1 MLIVTFLSSFIFIV
15 WLPVALVSWFEFGL
29 SSLSSVD
36 DSSLAVLS
44 LPAVFSSAA
53 SPDSCLVSLI
63 EVKGEAFICVLE
75 LTFVLELTLG
85 EDVLEGGVSAHMR
98 GRNIW

>member
-1 MLIVTFLSSFIFIV
+1 MIPRWRFFLFLLF
-15 WLPVALVSWFEFGL
+15 
-29 SSLSSVD
+29 
-36 DSSLAVLS
+36 
-44 LPAVFSSAA
+44 FSSAA